1 MNNNNRF
8 NISIN
13 EENLE
18 SQHQNVRF
26 SDQTPQW
33 DYTVDSMPDSTFKI
47 ADTDDAD
54 LGNFFSRPIKIQ
66 SFSWA
71 TGTNLFETF
80 NPWMDFFEN
89 TRVLNRL
96 TNFNLLRCK
105 LKVRIVLNGNGFH
118 YGRAIASYIPLH
130 NLDDFTQDRSYFIQ
144 DVVGASQ
151 RPHVYLDPTTSQGGT
166 LTLPFFWY
174 ENALRIPAM
183 EWREMGD
190 IIIHGMQDLKHAN
203 GAADQVT
210 VSIFA
215 WAEEVSL
222 SIPTANEPGALSPQ
236 MGEIFSPQAKDEY
249 GTGPIS
255 RPAAIVAKA
264 AGALSNIPGIGVY
277 ARATQMAANAVS
289 GIASMFGYSRPIEL
303 ADIQPYKP
311 TLVGNMANTNV
322 PDTSNKL
329 TLDVKQE
336 LTVDPRVMGLG
347 STDEM
352 TISSIAQRE
361 SFLTQ
366 FGWGVDDSTE
376 SLLWN
381 TEVSPVLWNELS
393 GTIPGQNDEIHMP
406 ACCFAALPFRRWRG
420 TMKFRFQVVASSFH
434 KGRLKITYDPSFPI
448 TNEYNT
454 NYTSIIDLAKERDF
468 TVAIGWGH
476 EKSMIGHRN
485 PIQDNIPYSDSLLT
499 SLPGDFANGIL
510 SVYVVNDLTVPNSIT
525 NNDIEVNV
533 FVSAGDDFEVFD
545 PDSRNIEDLVY
556 FRPQLQGDIVRPR
569 LKGDVFTPQMAEAN
583 ESMNQPDSDL
593 TKREDEPMKEEPSQ
607 TMAPTLSDQDHTSCV
622 YYGDPVTSFRQCLK
636 RYNYHSAVSPT
647 RVISTPTLVNL
658 RNSNFPYYR
667 GYAPGAVHETVVPIA
682 GTPYNYCK
690 MTLLNYVTPAFTA
703 RRGGLR
709 WKYLRTGG
717 TSRSTTEGTSL
728 MMVARDASPESG
740 YDQQETALLTQG
752 TGNQFDR
759 VRQLEILIPHTWD
772 GAYATSTRQNPVVEA
787 EIPYYENLRFSPAKQ
802 ADLTRNAG
810 RFRQYHWMSTV
821 WDAATDGDEFF
832 NAAGVH
838 SFVSVGEDFNLG
850 FFTGAPVA
858 WRVPQ
863 ESEPASS

>member
-13 EENLE
+13 EESLE
-18 SQHQNVRF
+18 SQHQNVHF

-33 DYTVDSMPDSTFKI
+33 DYTVDSMPDPTFNI

-54 LGNFFSRPIKIQ
+54 LGNFFSRPVKIQ
-66 SFSWA
+66 SYSWA
-71 TGTNLFETF
+71 TGMNLFETF
-80 NPWMDFFEN
+80 NPWQDFFEN
-89 TRVLNRL
+89 TRVLNRI

-130 NLDDFTQDRSYFIQ
+130 NLDAFTKDRSFFIQ
-144 DVVGASQ
+144 DVVAASQ

-174 ENALRIPAM
+174 NNALRIPDQ

-190 IIIHGMQDLKHAN
+190 IIIHGMQNLKHAN
-203 GAADQVT
+203 GATDQVI
-210 VSIFA
+210 VSVFA

-236 MGEIFSPQAKDEY
+236 MGEVLTPQAKDEY
-249 GTGPIS
+249 GSGPIS
-255 RPAAIVAKA
+255 RPAGVVAKS

-289 GIASMFGYSRPIEL
+289 GIASMFGYSRPVEL
-303 ADIQPYKP
+303 AEIQPYKP
-311 TLVGNMANTNV
+311 TLIGNMANTNV

-352 TISSIAQRE
+352 TIKSIAQRE

-366 FGWGVDDSTE
+366 FGWAVADSAET
-376 SLLWN
+376 LLWN
-381 TEVSPVLWNELS
+381 TEVSPVLWNELT
-393 GTIPGQNDEIHMP
+393 GTNDELHMP

-434 KGRLKITYDPSFPI
+434 KGRLKITYDPSYPL

-454 NYTSIIDLAKERDF
+454 NYTYIIDLAKERDF
-468 TVAIGWGH
+468 TVAVGWGH
-476 EKSMIGHRN
+476 EKSLINHRN
-485 PIQDNIPYSDSLLT
+485 PLQDAIPYSTTALGVD
-499 SLPGDFANGIL
+499 PGNNANGIL
-510 SVYVVNDLTVPNSIT
+510 SVYVVNDLTVPNST
-525 NNDIEVNV
+525 ANNDIEVNV
-533 FVSAGDDFEVFD
+533 FVSASDDFEVFD
-545 PDSRNIEDLVY
+545 PDSRNIEDLVW
-556 FRPQLQGDIVRPR
+556 FQPQMGE
-569 LKGDVFTPQMAEAN
+569 VFTPQMAEVGGQP
-583 ESMNQPDSDL
+583 MNQPDADL

-607 TMAPTLSDQDHTSCV
+607 TMAPMLSDQDHTSCV

-636 RYNYHSAVSPT
+636 RYNYHSAVSSTGAITIPT
-647 RVISTPTLVNL
+647 MINL

-667 GYAPGAVHETVVPIA
+667 GYAPGAVHETIIPA
-682 GTPYNYCK
+682 AATPYNYCK

-709 WKYLRTGG
+709 WKYFRTGG
-717 TSRSTTEGTSL
+717 NTEETSL
-728 MMVARDASPESG
+728 MMVARDASSVSG
-740 YDQQETALLTQG
+740 YDQQQTLMITQG
-752 TGNQFDR
+752 SGNQFDR
-759 VRQLEILIPHTWD
+759 VRQNAILIPHTWD
-772 GAYATSTRQNPVVEA
+772 GAYVTSTRHNPVVEA
-787 EIPYYENLRFSPAKQ
+787 EIPYYANVRFSPAKQ
-802 ADLTRNAG
+802 ADMTSTSG
-810 RFRQYHWMSTV
+810 IFRQYHWMSTI
-821 WDAATDGDEFF
+821 WEAATADAA
-832 NAAGVH
+832 AIH
-838 SFVSVGEDFNLG
+838 CFVSVGEDFNLG